1 MTTPKLRLPFKDNI
15 SDKIGYWESRYVLK
29 QGDDGE
35 IKGAVERGRSAGY
48 FEKSDFLEICH
59 WKSPRIVSRCQEN
72 SEDFIRAVT
81 QAALISPCEEFRINA
96 PTLLRGVG
104 WRVSSVLLHFAHPEP
119 YPIIDFRVFWS
130 LGWDLDAERDDY
142 DFEFWWSYVQFS
154 RKATV
159 QHRVSMRG
167 LDRALWQ
174 YSKENQ
180 K

>member
-1 MTTPKLRLPFKDNI
+1 MATPKLKLPFKPDGI
-15 SDKIGYWESRYVLK
+15 AYWESRYILE
-29 QGDDGE
+29 QGDDAE
-35 IKGAVERGRSAGY
+35 IKEAADRSRSAGY
-48 FEKSDFLEICH
+48 FDKSDFVTTCH

-81 QAALISPCEEFRINA
+81 KSALSTPCEEFRINA

-104 WRVSSVLLHFAHPEP
+104 WRVSSVLLHLAHPEP
-119 YPIIDFRVFWS
+119 YPIIDFRVLWS
-130 LGWDLDAERDDY
+130 LGWDLDAGKDDY
-142 DFEFWWSYVQFS
+142 DFEFWWSYVKFS
-154 RKATV
+154 RKVLAEY
-159 QHRVSMRG
+159 RVSSMRV